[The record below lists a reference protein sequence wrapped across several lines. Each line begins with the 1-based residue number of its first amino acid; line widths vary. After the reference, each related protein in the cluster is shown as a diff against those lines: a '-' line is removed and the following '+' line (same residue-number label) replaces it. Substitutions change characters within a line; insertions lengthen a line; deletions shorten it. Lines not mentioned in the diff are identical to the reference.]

1 MQPCIKIIKHQ
12 IGENRWS
19 YCHPPTI
26 IYSWSFAVTK
36 FPVPSSWFEYQ
47 EPEFVCTC
55 EWLCLY
61 HFVLFLNSSL
71 SSSLGSTISLVL
83 TSTSLHLFWGS
94 ELSSAGCSAEDCW
107 SSSALNQAF
116 EAQGRSEGMVEEEI
130 SYHWPPNSCD
140 RDSGRRKRESCA
152 EDLRLLLPDQNRMN
166 IVTHWFNWITWGWVG
181 LGSQIFLEMTYQW
194 MIYHIQKDSWTLD
207 A

>member
-1 MQPCIKIIKHQ
+1 M
-12 IGENRWS
+12 
-19 YCHPPTI
+19 
-26 IYSWSFAVTK
+26 
-36 FPVPSSWFEYQ
+36 PSSWFEYQ

-71 SSSLGSTISLVL
+71 SSSLGSTIFLVL

-107 SSSALNQAF
+107 SGSALNQAF
-116 EAQGRSEGMVEEEI
+116 EAQGRSGGMVEEI
-130 SYHWPPNSCD
+130 SYHWPPNNCD

-181 LGSQIFLEMTYQW
+181 LGSQILLEMTYQW
-194 MIYHIQKDSWTLD
+194 MIYHIQKDSSTLD